1 MLRRRFLLSSLVS
14 TALLSTACSGKSV
27 PRHVI
32 VSAEKLQ
39 QAVAQRFPR
48 QYPVAGLLQ
57 LQLQAPSLQLLP
69 ESNLIKAQIA
79 TSLSG
84 PVLKQGYGGRMEVD
98 FALRYEASDRTVRA
112 QSITVHRLE
121 LDGLPPALAEML
133 STYGGGIAAQAL
145 DGVVLYQMQDKDL
158 ALMDALDM
166 QPGAMRVTPQGLEI
180 ALDRKPQAR

>member
-1 MLRRRFLLSSLVS
+1 MLRRCFLLSSLVS

-32 VSAEKLQ
+32 VAEEKLQ

-69 ESNLIKAQIA
+69 DVNLIKAQFT

-84 PVLKQGYGGRMEVD
+84 PVLKQSYGGRMEVD

-112 QSITVHRLE
+112 HSITVHRLE

-133 STYGGGIAAQAL
+133 TTYGGGIATQAL
-145 DGVVLYQMQDKDL
+145 GEMVLYPMQDKDL

-180 ALDRKPQAR
+180 ALERKPKAR